1 MHKLG
6 LFMCCRKLY
15 MLLSWSLFISFW
27 DTLIAS
33 YSLYSL
39 CVQILIYCQHIL
51 WFTMRMQY
59 KWAELSVYAL
69 QRSIASLLKPSLR
82 SYIHTILLHHIS
94 TKLENWF
101 VFGAFYSDAKLISR
115 RQKLPG
121 KIPTHLLRT
130 CFDRR
135 DNRRTLYWT
144 SGTSADGRLALC
156 VIPRWPLALRPTW
169 RLDGRI
175 ITWGNAG
182 ACMEVSASYTR
193 RILSQINPCWHE
205 YRWLRSRRISR
216 RARLHQR
223 HNNLYCVT
231 VIPPIRTHHLRL
243 IDRPYNNLWTW

>member
-115 RQKLPG
+115 RQKLRAKYRHIFSELVLTGAIIGARCTGHPG
-121 KIPTHLLRT
+121 PLQMDGSH
-130 CFDRR
+130 FV
-135 DNRRTLYWT
+135 
-144 SGTSADGRLALC
+144 SFQDGRWRWGQHDGLMGALLHEETP
-156 VIPRWPLALRPTW
+156 VRVWKSRLRIHVESYPKLIPVDMNTDD
-169 RLDGRI
+169 LDLVESRGARDSISAI
-175 ITWGNAG
+175 IT
-182 ACMEVSASYTR
+182 CIV
-193 RILSQINPCWHE
+193 LQ
-205 YRWLRSRRISR
+205 
-216 RARLHQR
+216 
-223 HNNLYCVT
+223 
-231 VIPPIRTHHLRL
+231 
-243 IDRPYNNLWTW
+243 